1 MPVNVHGDS
10 HRWWVLGTVGIGVFM
25 STLDASI
32 VNISL
37 PTIMGYFKASL
48 ALSEWVILSYLLV
61 ITGLLL
67 PLGRLADMTGRKKVL
82 SLGFMVFSLG
92 SALCALSQNPLQLI
106 LFRSLQAVGAA
117 MLMAN
122 SFAIITAV
130 FPSTERGRA
139 LGINGTIVAIGFTVG
154 PTLGGFLVSTLG
166 WRSIFYVNVPVG
178 IMGTIMATYVL
189 KEHLVSS
196 PIENKQ
202 SFDFLGA
209 ALIVTGLTAL
219 LLGLTTGQEGDW
231 GRPHVIIELAVAATT
246 LALVPLW
253 EARTSQPL
261 IDLTLFKNR
270 LFSFGNIAGF
280 LSFLGMSANVFLMPF
295 FLQLSLGQSPLHAGL
310 LMTPTALAITVVAP
324 LSGWLSDRLG
334 ARILSSLGLAIN
346 TATLVWISTLTQQ
359 ATYKD
364 ILVRLVVLG
373 VGQGLFQSPNNSSV
387 MGSVPRHSLGIAGGF
402 LSMMRNIGQVVG
414 MALAGTILASTMV
427 TIVGHASFG
436 ALQAGSN
443 PGERA
448 TILAAFMVGMHRA
461 YLVAAMICFLGLW
474 TSLVR
479 GKPEPGA
486 QHIQRPPS

>member
-1 MPVNVHGDS
+1 MPLNVHGDN
-10 HRWWVLGTVGIGVFM
+10 HRWWVLGTVGIGIFM

-48 ALSEWVILSYLLV
+48 AMSEWVILSYLLV

-67 PLGRLADMTGRKKVL
+67 PLGRLADMTGRKKVFR
-82 SLGFMVFSLG
+82 LGFILFSLG
-92 SALCALSQNPLQLI
+92 SALCALSQNPSQLI

-122 SFAIITAV
+122 SFAIVTAV
-130 FPSTERGRA
+130 FPPTERGRA
-139 LGINGTIVAIGFTVG
+139 LGINGTIMAIGFTIG

-178 IMGTIMATYVL
+178 VIGTLMAAYVL

-196 PIENKQ
+196 PMQDKQ

-231 GRPHVIIELAVAATT
+231 GSPPVIVELAVAAIT
-246 LALVPLW
+246 LALVPIW
-253 EARTSQPL
+253 EAKTSQPL
-261 IDLTLFKNR
+261 VDLTLFKNR

-280 LSFLGMSANVFLMPF
+280 LSFLGTSANLFLMPF

-334 ARILSSLGLAIN
+334 ARVLSSLGLAIN
-346 TATLVWISTLTQQ
+346 AATLFWISTLTRQ
-359 ATYKD
+359 ATYQD
-364 ILVRLVVLG
+364 VLVRLVVLG

-387 MGSVPRHSLGIAGGF
+387 MGSVPRHSLGVAGGF

-427 TIVGHASFG
+427 AIVGHASFE
-436 ALQAGSN
+436 ALQAGSVS
-443 PGERA
+443 GERA
-448 TILAAFMVGMHRA
+448 AIQAAFMAGMQRA
-461 YLVAAMICFLGLW
+461 YLVAAVISFLGLW

-479 GKPEPGA
+479 GKPEPGV
-486 QHIQRPPS
+486 QHLQVPPS